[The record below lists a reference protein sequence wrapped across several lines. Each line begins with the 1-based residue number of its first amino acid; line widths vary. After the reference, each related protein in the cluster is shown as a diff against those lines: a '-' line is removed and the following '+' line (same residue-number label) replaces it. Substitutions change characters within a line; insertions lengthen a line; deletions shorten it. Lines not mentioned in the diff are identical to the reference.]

1 MFHSTELADRPQT
14 RGVKL
19 TRAQL
24 EGRKE
29 KAVRFVRDVLGD
41 PGRAGEIADESVE
54 DYATRRKFEI
64 TNPRRR
70 PIMGRTKTIQDYK
83 DQVADLKGEIS
94 ELEEENEALAGQLD
108 EIANI
113 VAPEEE
119 EEEEEQDSD

>member
-1 MFHSTELADRPQT
+1 
-14 RGVKL
+14 VKL
-19 TRAQL
+19 SREQL
-24 EGRKE
+24 QGRKE

-41 PGRAGEIADESVE
+41 PDRAEEIERESLE
-54 DYATRRKFEI
+54 DYAERREFQI

-108 EIANI
+108 EIANV

-119 EEEEEQDSD
+119 EKEQEADEDED

>member
-1 MFHSTELADRPQT
+1 MFHSTEPADRPQT

-41 PGRAGEIADESVE
+41 PDRADEIADESLE
-54 DYATRRKFEI
+54 DYAERRKFEI

-70 PIMGRTKTIQDYK
+70 AIMPRKTIEDYRAEVAELK
-83 DQVADLKGEIS
+83 DQLG
-94 ELEEENEALAGQLD
+94 ELEEENESLQDQLD
-108 EIANI
+108 QVAEI

-119 EEEEEQDSD
+119 EEEPEEGEEE